1 MFTNKGRNLQAKAQT
16 GVQLQFTKISL
27 GDGALNGSAIADL
40 TNLKNT
46 IVNLPIERLR
56 TLSGGRAE
64 VAGILSNQSLTS
76 GFYYRELGLFALDPQ
91 EGEILYCYGNS
102 GNLAEYIPA
111 SGGAD
116 VIEKQIVIQTIV
128 GNATNITAVI
138 DTSLVY
144 ATVSDMN
151 LAIQQNLTDS
161 KAYTNTE
168 IDLIEQQITD
178 LENQLGLLTSL
189 ETEQKANLVAA
200 INELKSSLTT
210 HLAESSAH
218 VYYAD
223 DTGSA
228 NAKAVAISPVTV
240 YVKGLGISFTNK
252 TVNTDA
258 ATLNVNGL
266 GAIPILKSNGS
277 ALTSG
282 NLKANSVYTVRY
294 NGTSF
299 ILQGEGGEY
308 GTATAGDVL
317 VGTTIGT
324 EKGLVN
330 GALALTGNATAA
342 QVLSG
347 QTFYNSNAKI
357 KLTGTMPSKAA
368 ATITPGTTDQ
378 TIAGSQYLSGIQTI
392 LGDADLVASNIKN
405 GVTIFG
411 VGGSAIV
418 PVISPG
424 IAMSVGF
431 APSAIPVKSS
441 NYYFEQSKLK
451 EITVKFSGTVRVRFN
466 FVNGNYGAV
475 ARIYVNDVARGIR
488 RDAAYNINI
497 TYDEDLFV
505 NAGDKVQIYAA
516 QENSGALVSQFS
528 LNIADTSFSTV
539 TL

>member
-1 MFTNKGRNLQAKAQT
+1 MSTFGGLMFTNKGRNLQAKAQT

-210 HLAESSAH
+210 HLAEDATTTKKGHVQLSNSITGTSEAKAVTEKALKTVYDEVRTKQKGITSLVAGANINTVTETGDYFGYDFINGAENQISTFEVLRYSVDWLVQFQHVLTNGVPRTYKRAWHSGSTWSPWVRELDMSMVNVPNGVLGLDANGKAPVTSLPQGADVYELIYSTNFATNSVASLNVGNLSGYKKLKVLGKKMVGTGPTTRNLNLLVNNYPTNTANYNGSFLLGNSISGASSVTTNFQVGSVNISPHTFTVEITAETNMYPMFDSRGATH
-218 VYYAD
+218 N
-223 DTGSA
+223 TNGSA
-228 NAKAVAISPVTV
+228 NNVHSAIGLITGLSATPITV
-240 YVKGLGISFTNK
+240 DSLQLVLQGN
-252 TVNTDA
+252 
-258 ATLNVNGL
+258 L
-266 GAIPILKSNGS
+266 GAETIS
-277 ALTSG
+277 SG
-282 NLKANSVYTVRY
+282 VFEIWGVR
-294 NGTSF
+294 
-299 ILQGEGGEY
+299 
-308 GTATAGDVL
+308 
-317 VGTTIGT
+317 
-324 EKGLVN
+324 
-330 GALALTGNATAA
+330 
-342 QVLSG
+342 
-347 QTFYNSNAKI
+347 
-357 KLTGTMPSKAA
+357 
-368 ATITPGTTDQ
+368 
-378 TIAGSQYLSGIQTI
+378 
-392 LGDADLVASNIKN
+392 
-405 GVTIFG
+405 
-411 VGGSAIV
+411 
-418 PVISPG
+418 
-424 IAMSVGF
+424 
-431 APSAIPVKSS
+431 
-441 NYYFEQSKLK
+441 
-451 EITVKFSGTVRVRFN
+451 R
-466 FVNGNYGAV
+466 
-475 ARIYVNDVARGIR
+475 
-488 RDAAYNINI
+488 
-497 TYDEDLFV
+497 
-505 NAGDKVQIYAA
+505 
-516 QENSGALVSQFS
+516 
-528 LNIADTSFSTV
+528 
-539 TL
+539 